1 MSAGTLPTR
10 KWLNVNEAATWCG
23 VSVASIRRAKA
34 KGQLNP
40 KTTATRGG
48 KELYRIAD
56 LEAWLEGMDDA

>member
-1 MSAGTLPTR
+1 MSAAALPVR
-10 KWLNVNEAATWCG
+10 KWLNVQEAADWCG

-34 KGQLNP
+34 AGRLNP

-56 LEAWLEGMDDA
+56 LEAWVEGMEDA